1 MDTRRDLLSKLF
13 GFTERKSTAGGAA
26 SANTELYY
34 ILQRLSEKRGVP
46 FCTCVTDE
54 DELAHLFLLLRP
66 KSTSKRNTSYSI
78 KVLFFTTT
86 ETKQPTAGTLGLV
99 HKVLLII
106 LWQ

>member
-1 MDTRRDLLSKLF
+1 MDTPRDLLSKLF

-26 SANTELYY
+26 LANTELYY
-34 ILQRLSEKRGVP
+34 ILQWLSEKRGAP
-46 FCTCVTDE
+46 FCTCVPGE